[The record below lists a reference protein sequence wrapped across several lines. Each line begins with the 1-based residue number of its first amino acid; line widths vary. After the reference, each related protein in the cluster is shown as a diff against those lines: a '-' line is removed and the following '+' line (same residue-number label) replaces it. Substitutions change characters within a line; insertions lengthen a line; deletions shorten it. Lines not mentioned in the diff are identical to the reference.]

1 MTKGGVVAGPGTPL
15 RRTTSFLVA
24 TGCPHGAVPSRV
36 DLPIEHYERVG
47 RCFVRAYLPDA
58 DPDRDIQLDLRGSAL
73 SFHLE
78 RRVDYPEC
86 ASAAHHVVTFEKVLS
101 VPAGTSAE
109 DVAAEYGEGVL
120 LVSWPQ
126 VPSAAR
132 HTFPLTRCELPVE

>member
-1 MTKGGVVAGPGTPL
+1 M
-15 RRTTSFLVA
+15 
-24 TGCPHGAVPSRV
+24 
-36 DLPIEHYERVG
+36 DLPIEHFERGG

-58 DPDRDIQLDLRGSAL
+58 DPDRDIRLDLRGSAL
-73 SFHLE
+73 SVHLE

-86 ASAAHHVVTFEKVLS
+86 ASATHHVVAFDKVLS
-101 VPAGTSAE
+101 VPAGTSAA

-120 LVSWPQ
+120 LVSWPR